1 MKILLTG
8 GNGMVGRNILE
19 HPSASNYE
27 ILYPNSNELNL
38 LNEDNIQIYLKKEKP
53 EMIIHGAGIVGGIQA
68 NIKYPVKFLVEN
80 MMMGFNIIMCAK
92 KMNIEKFM
100 NLGTSCMYP
109 KDALNPLS
117 EEMISKGEME
127 PTNEGYAISKVAV
140 TRLCEYIN
148 RENPTYAYKTVVPCN
163 LYGKYDKFET
173 NISHMIPAAIKKI
186 NEAKQLNKDFVE
198 IWGDGLSR
206 REFMYACDFADFVF
220 YSLKKFKIMPQNI
233 NVGIGQDYSIN
244 EYYKTIAEVISY
256 RGEFTHDLSKPV
268 GMKQKLI
275 DNTKSKKFGW
285 KHKTSLDEGIQKTY
299 DYFLNG
305 VCK

>member
-8 GNGMVGRNILE
+8 RNGMVGRNILE

-27 ILYPNSNELNL
+27 ILSPSSNELNL
-38 LNEDNIQIYLKKEKP
+38 LNEDNIQIYLEKEKP
-53 EMIIHGAGIVGGIQA
+53 EMIIHAAGLVGGIQA

-80 MMMGFNIIMCAK
+80 MQMGFNLVMCAK

-109 KDALNPLS
+109 RDADNPLS
-117 EEMISKGEME
+117 EDMISKGEME

-140 TRLCEYIN
+140 TRLCEYII
-148 RENPTYAYKTVVPCN
+148 RENPSYAYKTVIPCN
-163 LYGKYDKFET
+163 LYGKYDKFEPSK
-173 NISHMIPAAIKKI
+173 SHMIPAAIRKI
-186 NEAKQLNKDFVE
+186 SNAKVQDNKFVE

-206 REFMYACDFADFVF
+206 REFMYAYDFADFIF

-233 NVGIGQDYSIN
+233 NVGIGHDYSIN
-244 EYYKTIAEVISY
+244 EYYKKIAEVISY
-256 RGEFTHDLSKPV
+256 RGEFVHDLSKPV
-268 GMKQKLI
+268 GMKQKLL
-275 DNTKSKKFGW
+275 DNSKLKTFGW
-285 KHKTSLDEGIQKTY
+285 RHKISLDEGIQKTY

-305 VCK
+305 V